1 MAKQSETSDCA
12 DLRSFYEKE
21 GISARRY
28 DSKNFWETRY
38 HQKKSSI
45 VASILAVVLRKN
57 DLVLDAGCGTGELSL
72 IAGKLGGC
80 VVSLDLA
87 KSYLKRISRN
97 VENRVC
103 ASVCCLPFK
112 SSVFDTVICAD
123 VVEHIPDYD
132 EALAELSRVSSRTLV
147 LTTPC
152 HGTLRA
158 LFWRFFPVQLAHI
171 DKKVGH
177 IHIVSLSNL
186 QQRLLKPNWET
197 TCKSYHVLQPIADR
211 FLSKRLE
218 HLVDL
223 YEKICDVVLPGKGT
237 ISLAVAVR
245 S

>member
-1 MAKQSETSDCA
+1 M
-12 DLRSFYEKE
+12 
-21 GISARRY
+21 SARRY

-38 HQKKSSI
+38 HQRKSSI
-45 VASILAVVLRKN
+45 VASNLSVMLRKN

-87 KSYLKRISRN
+87 KSYLKRISGK

-103 ASVCCLPFK
+103 ASISCLPFK
-112 SSVFDTVICAD
+112 SKVFNTVICAD

-132 EALAELSRVSSRTLV
+132 EGLAELSRVSSKTLI

-152 HGTLRA
+152 HGILRTL
-158 LFWRFFPVQLAHI
+158 FGRFFPVQLAHI
-171 DKKVGH
+171 DQKVGH
-177 IHIVSLSNL
+177 IYIVSLPNL
-186 QQRLLKPNWET
+186 RQRLLKPNWEA
-197 TCKSYHVLQPIADR
+197 TCRSYHVLQPIVNR

-218 HLVDL
+218 HIVDL
-223 YEKICDVVLPGKGT
+223 SEKVCDVLLPEKGT
-237 ISLAVAVR
+237 ISLVVAVR